1 MGKQIGYKGSGVW
14 ILNVRLQEILAQ
26 QVYSITQRRGITGA
40 ELVRSA
46 IADYI
51 DKDNGRK

>member
-1 MGKQIGYKGSGVW
+1 MSKQLGYKGSGVW